1 MSVLLRERRGSVEVL
16 TLNRPEKRNALNVEL
31 LGALGDAFSSLA
43 HAATSGPRAVVVTGA
58 DPAWCAGLDLH
69 EVASGGRPLG
79 DGARVMQAIVACP
92 VPIIGAINGVAVT
105 GGLELAIACDI
116 RIASERARFADT
128 HARVGIHPG
137 WGLTANL
144 PRLIGT
150 SRAREMSFTGN
161 YVDAEE
167 AARWGLVSRV
177 VPHAE
182 LLDRAVELGEAI
194 ASVDQQAL
202 RAIRALYDADEG
214 HAAAIAREL
223 AGFTAWQSAVDTH
236 ALVAARMDAVIARGR
251 EQTAS
256 GP

>member
-1 MSVLLRERRGSVEVL
+1 
-16 TLNRPEKRNALNVEL
+16 
-31 LGALGDAFSSLA
+31 
-43 HAATSGPRAVVVTGA
+43 
-58 DPAWCAGLDLH
+58 
-69 EVASGGRPLG
+69 
-79 DGARVMQAIVACP
+79 MQALVACP
-92 VPIIGAINGVAVT
+92 VPVIAAINGAAVT

-128 HARVGIHPG
+128 HARVGLHPG

-161 YVDAEE
+161 YVDADE

-182 LLDRAVELGEAI
+182 LLDRAVALGEAI
-194 ASVDQQAL
+194 ATVDQSAL

-223 AGFTAWQSAVDTH
+223 TGFAGWRAATDSQAV
-236 ALVAARMDAVIARGR
+236 VAARKDAVIARGR
-251 EQTAS
+251 EQAS
-256 GP
+256 ATRSAQG